1 MWCDSG
7 RLQADGR
14 GEPATASLEQLA
26 SSFSAAVD
34 SCGQGEHSGSF
45 APETRIDGEGVGGRE
60 VTQLYPFLRSS
71 RVWRRHVE
79 LEHSESPLL
88 SLTLQHS
95 NRVGVVVQYSASQ
108 LLDFTGLLYRCLTVL
123 SNVMKVLFVLFLPGT
138 RHRTPT

>member
-1 MWCDSG
+1 M
-7 RLQADGR
+7 
-14 GEPATASLEQLA
+14 
-26 SSFSAAVD
+26 D

-60 VTQLYPFLRSS
+60 VTQLYPFLRGA

-123 SNVMKVLFVLFLPGT
+123 LNVMKILFFLFLPGT
-138 RHRTPT
+138 RHRTPTST